1 MLMSN
6 SPQELTRWGPFGRLV
21 TWWRGK
27 SREKRRSKRA
37 APRKSKNN
45 REDFV
50 KYALE
55 IAAAVEAEGNAEK
68 MHRTSYKLLRLDL
81 YERAWRL
88 RIRAAALE
96 QPSPIPEWDGSD
108 LAGRTVLVRA
118 YAPRDR
124 VGEELRLARFIAPVA
139 RQARRCIV
147 LAEPRLVP
155 LLQRSFD
162 GIEMR
167 PRGIDDAAA
176 FADADVAAYYE
187 TVALHASRQ
196 RRI

>member
-1 MLMSN
+1 MLRRCTAPPTNCFGSIFTSELGGFAFAPPRWSN
-6 SPQELTRWGPFGRLV
+6 RSPDLGGR
-21 TWWRGK
+21 
-27 SREKRRSKRA
+27 S
-37 APRKSKNN
+37 
-45 REDFV
+45 
-50 KYALE
+50 
-55 IAAAVEAEGNAEK
+55 
-68 MHRTSYKLLRLDL
+68 
-81 YERAWRL
+81 
-88 RIRAAALE
+88 
-96 QPSPIPEWDGSD
+96 
-108 LAGRTVLVRA
+108 VLVRA